1 MRLISA
7 HELDS
12 RSENELSALFQKV
25 SKGLVRT
32 KRGSPERRNAIGSL
46 ENINRARTARLQR

>member
-7 HELDS
+7 YELQS
-12 RSENELSALFQKV
+12 RSERELSALFQKV

-32 KRGSPERRNAIGSL
+32 TYGTPARRNALATL
-46 ENINRARTARLQR
+46 ENINRARVAKPRL